1 MATAQSVL
9 ITGGSGLV
17 GQQLTKLLQA
27 EGYQVMHLS
36 RRPAS
41 GAITTYQ
48 WDVKAGTLD
57 ERALETADHI
67 IHLAG
72 AGIADKRWTK
82 RRRQEIMDSRVAA
95 TALLTNQLALGN
107 HQVQSFISASA
118 IGYYGDRGAEVL
130 TEESTPGRDGFLE
143 DVCVAWEQ
151 AADAVAA
158 LGIRTVKIRI
168 GLVLAME
175 GGALPKVLLPM
186 RFGLAPY
193 FGNGQQYYSWI
204 HIHDLVRLFHFM
216 LTRSSLSG
224 VYNAVAPTP
233 MTNKA
238 FTRVIATAYGRP
250 TLLLPAPRFA
260 LRTAMGEMA
269 DVVLY
274 SARVSAQKTLKAGFS
289 FGFPA
294 LPETIHDLLRTK

>member
-27 EGYQVMHLS
+27 EGHRVMHLS

-48 WDVKAGTLD
+48 WDVKAGTID

-72 AGIADKRWTK
+72 AGIADQRWTK

-95 TALLTNQLALGN
+95 TALLTDKLAQGN
-107 HQVQSFISASA
+107 HPIQSFVSASA

-130 TEESTPGRDGFLE
+130 TEDSAPGRDGFLE

-151 AADAVAA
+151 AADVVAA

-186 RFGLAPY
+186 RFGVAPY
-193 FGNGQQYYSWI
+193 FGDGQQYYSWI

-216 LTRSSLSG
+216 LTQSSLQG

-260 LRTAMGEMA
+260 LRAAMGQMA

-274 SARVSAQKTLKAGFS
+274 SARVSAQKTLSAGFS
-289 FGFPA
+289 YAFPE
-294 LPETIHDLLRTK
+294 LPETIQDLLRTE